1 MESSFFDLP
10 IHPIVVHFPIATLTL
25 AWVSIIAVHAGWGDT
40 ERWSGFVR
48 PLEWFGV
55 VAFVPTVVTG
65 FRDAGW
71 FALFDA
77 ASFSQP
83 LIWHVL
89 LGLTT
94 VVLFTTHLLWRG
106 DRAVAGRAVWLDVG
120 LSSAG
125 FWALV
130 MTGLLAGEVVS
141 G

>member
-1 MESSFFDLP
+1 MLNWFVEMR
-10 IHPIVVHFPIATLTL
+10 IHPIVVHFPIAMLTL
-25 AWVSIIAVHAGWGDT
+25 AWVAIVAVHAGWGDT
-40 ERWSGFVR
+40 SKWKAYIG

-55 VAFVPTVVTG
+55 IALAPTVLSG

-71 FALFDA
+71 MELFET

-89 LGLTT
+89 LGLLTAL
-94 VVLFTTHLLWRG
+94 LFTVHAFWRRNR
-106 DRAVAGRAVWLDVG
+106 DVAGKAVRLDVG
-120 LSSAG
+120 LASAG

-130 MTGLLAGEVVS
+130 VTGLLAGEVVY